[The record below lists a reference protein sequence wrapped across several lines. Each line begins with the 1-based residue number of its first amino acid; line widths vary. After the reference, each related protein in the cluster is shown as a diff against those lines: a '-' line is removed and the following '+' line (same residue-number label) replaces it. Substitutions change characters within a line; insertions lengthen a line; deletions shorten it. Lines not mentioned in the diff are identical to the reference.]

1 VNESSP
7 VHEKNGNTVPLKEYI
22 ERIIE
27 ERDKAVQVAYRSM
40 EGRLDRLNELR
51 SEVTE
56 DRAKFLTRDRYDG
69 EHGLL
74 ENRVA
79 SLENWRGKAL
89 GFGALLAL
97 IAAAVGALLES
108 VVTRALGG

>member
-27 ERDKAVQVAYRSM
+27 ERDKAVQLAYRNM
-40 EGRLDRLNELR
+40 EGRLDRLNALR
-51 SEVTE
+51 AEVTE

-74 ENRVA
+74 ENRVTV
-79 SLENWRGKAL
+79 LESFRGKAL
-89 GFGALLAL
+89 GFGALLAVVS
-97 IAAAVGALLES
+97 AALGALVQSVVSRAVG
-108 VVTRALGG
+108 G